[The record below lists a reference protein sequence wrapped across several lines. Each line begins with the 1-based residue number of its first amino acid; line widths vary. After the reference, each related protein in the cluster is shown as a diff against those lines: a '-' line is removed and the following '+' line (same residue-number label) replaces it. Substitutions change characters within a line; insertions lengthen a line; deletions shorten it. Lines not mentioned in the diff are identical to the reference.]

1 MNCSPFYR
9 DRNDIP
15 IDDEITT
22 IVTRTGEG
30 RGRRRVEVIVR
41 GKTQWRIGVL
51 ARMLEEK

>member
-22 IVTRTGEG
+22 IVTRTGEEEG
-30 RGRRRVEVIVR
+30 GRVEVIVR

>member
-22 IVTRTGEG
+22 IVTRTGGGGG
-30 RGRRRVEVIVR
+30 RGRVEVIVR